1 MDNQDNNKSAWNE
14 PFYQTRSIGKCL
26 SIGIS
31 FLSNRFLQ
39 IMKLALPVICIL
51 ALFTTI
57 VVYVRCDASLE
68 YSIGQTLLFKVFA
81 TVAMT
86 VAVAFVA
93 AFVYRCVDVNIEGL
107 NVYSVGYK
115 YLYNKRFFNNV
126 IIALIVSAIFVIV
139 AVCLYLLAS
148 LLIQWIGPNEN
159 ASMVQGGFSITHIA
173 VGAGAV
179 LLFVAV
185 TVPLYMAI
193 SVMMLERNGIF
204 TDLKRGYVLGW
215 KKWGRVFALEM
226 LVVILILIA
235 ALFVMAPAYVLSLM
249 QHSATLSRMQGDAV
263 DIPAYFSV
271 ITIGS
276 LFISSLV
283 MSVFMLCRY
292 LPHAYLYAMAKLEE
306 NDEETVVTKS

>member
-1 MDNQDNNKSAWNE
+1 
-14 PFYQTRSIGKCL
+14 
-26 SIGIS
+26 
-31 FLSNRFLQ
+31 
-39 IMKLALPVICIL
+39 
-51 ALFTTI
+51 
-57 VVYVRCDASLE
+57 
-68 YSIGQTLLFKVFA
+68 
-81 TVAMT
+81 
-86 VAVAFVA
+86 
-93 AFVYRCVDVNIEGL
+93 
-107 NVYSVGYK
+107 
-115 YLYNKRFFNNV
+115 
-126 IIALIVSAIFVIV
+126 VIV

-148 LLIQWIGPNEN
+148 LLIQCIGPNEN

-292 LPHAYLYAMAKLEE
+292 LPHAYLYATAKLEE
-306 NDEETVVTKS
+306 SDEETVVTKS

>member
-68 YSIGQTLLFKVFA
+68 YSIGQTLLFKVF
-81 TVAMT
+81 
-86 VAVAFVA
+86 
-93 AFVYRCVDVNIEGL
+93 VDVNIEGL

-292 LPHAYLYAMAKLEE
+292 LPHAYLYATAKLEE
-306 NDEETVVTKS
+306 NDEETVVAKS

>member
-204 TDLKRGYVLGW
+204 TDLKRGYVLSHSCSI
-215 KKWGRVFALEM
+215 RQRSAECREM
-226 LVVILILIA
+226 RSIFRPISL
-235 ALFVMAPAYVLSLM
+235 LSLLGAFSS
-249 QHSATLSRMQGDAV
+249 HRWSCRCSCSADTFLMHISMPRQNWKRTMRRRSWRRV
-263 DIPAYFSV
+263 DF
-271 ITIGS
+271 
-276 LFISSLV
+276 FD
-283 MSVFMLCRY
+283 C
-292 LPHAYLYAMAKLEE
+292 
-306 NDEETVVTKS
+306 D